1 MKEFFELLKKGK
13 LRAIF
18 LDPTDNSFLQFFRY
32 LFVGGIATVVD
43 WCLSFGTEVL
53 LRPLVAAPQANID
66 YIQITSS
73 STGEPVTVM
82 FHQQLIYIIAT
93 TVGFAGGLT
102 TNFLLSRAF
111 VFGAKKARAKT
122 KAGEFFGHF
131 TVGAIGLG
139 MSYLIVWVGTSFILK
154 GNYPVFRIAA
164 TVIVFIWNYLARKF
178 FVYKK

>member
-1 MKEFFELLKKGK
+1 MKEFFQLLKKGR

-18 LDPTDNSFLQFFRY
+18 IDPTENGFLQFFRY

-43 WCLSFGTEVL
+43 WCLSFGTEYLVSTYL
-53 LRPLVAAPQANID
+53 LPDTDAQIV
-66 YIQITSS
+66 YI
-73 STGEPVTVM
+73 
-82 FHQQLIYIIAT
+82 LAT

-111 VFGAKKARAKT
+111 VFGTKEARAQT

-131 TVGAIGLG
+131 AVGAIGLG
-139 MSYLIVWVGTSFILK
+139 MSYLIVWVGTSFLLK
-154 GNYPVFRIAA
+154 DNYPVFRIAA
-164 TVIVFIWNYLARKF
+164 TVVVFIWNYLARKY